1 VDLGLRDKTALV
13 GASSKGLGL
22 ASALAL
28 AREGARVTV
37 CARGEEKLEAAA
49 AQIRAQTGAEVLAV
63 AADLNDA
70 AGIEHVVDATVERFG
85 GLDILVNN
93 SGGPSPGVFADLDD
107 DAWRKGFE
115 VVTLNFVRFVR
126 AAVPHMR
133 ARGWGRIIGIQSL
146 SVKQPVPFLD
156 LSNGIR
162 PGVAGLS
169 KALMPDLIKD
179 GITINLV
186 LPGMFATARIHPG
199 LASEDPQEREQA
211 LGDLKALTETIPAG
225 RLGEPRE
232 LGDLV
237 AFLASEQASYI
248 TGGVYQVDG
257 GAIRSSL

>member
-1 VDLGLRDKTALV
+1 LRDKTALV

-107 DAWRKGFE
+107 DAWRKG
-115 VVTLNFVRFVR
+115 
-126 AAVPHMR
+126 
-133 ARGWGRIIGIQSL
+133 
-146 SVKQPVPFLD
+146 
-156 LSNGIR
+156 
-162 PGVAGLS
+162 
-169 KALMPDLIKD
+169 
-179 GITINLV
+179 
-186 LPGMFATARIHPG
+186 
-199 LASEDPQEREQA
+199 
-211 LGDLKALTETIPAG
+211 
-225 RLGEPRE
+225 
-232 LGDLV
+232 
-237 AFLASEQASYI
+237 
-248 TGGVYQVDG
+248 
-257 GAIRSSL
+257 